1 MNIFGKK
8 KSRAESVL
16 ILGLGG
22 IGFYL
27 AKRLLHEGYSVT
39 AIESNQELI
48 DYADGNIDARLVT
61 GDAMS
66 IRCWREADAPNM
78 DLLIAVTN
86 NDAVNMMAARI
97 GDQFGIK
104 KKIARVR
111 SLDFGEPDSILTAEQ
126 LKIDMLIHPEE
137 LAAQEIVML
146 IQRSSGN
153 EIIDVAQAQMQVI
166 ATRIDETSP
175 LANIELRHLSQQY
188 SDYSFRIVAIARG
201 ISTIIPGGN
210 NKILPGDHVLIMAD
224 TGDLPHLMDLTGMK
238 QQKRFRVMILGGS
251 LTGSRVAQILGKT
264 VKVKLIEKNKERAV
278 ALASMLPDT
287 EVLHGDGSDKDV
299 LEMAGLGDMDTF
311 IAATGENETNIM
323 SSILAKHLMNGSKS
337 DDTVHERKTIA
348 LVDKEEYLV
357 LASTSGSDIVMNKK
371 ILAGN
376 EILSFTRRDEL
387 LSISHMHGFDIEV
400 VELIA
405 AENAPVTKKP
415 LAKLAPSFS
424 GKIIIGSVF
433 RNGEWHTAIG
443 DTHILAKERVIAICG
458 SDHLKDVRKLFLH

>member
-1 MNIFGKK
+1 MFGKRK
-8 KSRAESVL
+8 NKPESIL

-22 IGFYL
+22 IGLYL

-39 AIESNQELI
+39 VIESNQELI
-48 DYADGNIDARLVT
+48 GYADGKIDARLVV

-66 IRCWREADAPNM
+66 ISCWREADAANM

-86 NDAVNMMAARI
+86 NDAVNMMAAKI
-97 GDQFGIK
+97 GDRFGIK

-153 EIIDVAQAQMQVI
+153 EIIDIAQGQKQVM

-175 LANIELRHLSQQY
+175 LVNKELRHLSQEF
-188 SDYSFRIVAIARG
+188 SDYCFRIVAIARG

-224 TGDLPHLMDLTGMK
+224 SENLPHLMDLTGMK
-238 QQKRFRVMILGGS
+238 HQKRFRVMILGGG
-251 LTGSRVAQILGKT
+251 LTGSRIAQILGKT

-278 ALASMLPDT
+278 ELASILPDT

-323 SSILAKHLMNGSKS
+323 SSILAKHLMKDSKGA
-337 DDTVHERKTIA
+337 DDGHERKTIA

-371 ILAGN
+371 ILAGH
-376 EILSFTRRDEL
+376 EILSFIRKKEL
-387 LSISHMHGFDIEV
+387 LSISHMYGFDIEV
-400 VELIA
+400 AELLA
-405 AENAPVTKKP
+405 AENSAVTKKP
-415 LAKLAPSFS
+415 LSKLAPYFS
-424 GKIIIGSVF
+424 GKIIIGSVL
-433 RNGEWHTAIG
+433 REDGWHTAVG
-443 DTHILAKERVIAICG
+443 NTHIRSGDKVIAICG
-458 SDHLKDVRKLFLH
+458 SDHLKDLRKLFL